1 MKNII
6 TFLGVLM
13 LLGCSSTNI
22 SQYQNTTPKINV
34 KEFFN
39 GKIEGHGFFQNRFTG
54 KIEKRYYVE
63 MTGSWNGN
71 DGTLSE
77 VFYLDDNT
85 TMKRQWHLKSTDEN
99 NFTGTASDIIG
110 TAKGQTQG
118 FALQLNY
125 TLAFDRGNNKTINL
139 NFDDW
144 IYLMQDG
151 SAINRSVMSKFGIRL
166 GEIIFN
172 FRKLKSGEDF
182 KHKFN

>member
-85 TMKRQWHLKSTDEN
+85 TMKRQWHLNQPTKTISL
-99 NFTGTASDIIG
+99 
-110 TAKGQTQG
+110 
-118 FALQLNY
+118 ALQV
-125 TLAFDRGNNKTINL
+125 TLLARQK
-139 NFDDW
+139 
-144 IYLMQDG
+144 
-151 SAINRSVMSKFGIRL
+151 A
-166 GEIIFN
+166 
-172 FRKLKSGEDF
+172 
-182 KHKFN
+182 KHKASRYN